1 MAPSQRV
8 IDAAYASV
16 GTGVLLMSV
25 AVWSIMNEISKKCG
39 KNEKHSK
46 NVDWMFFA
54 SIGFGTMTLLWELFG
69 SGSVHKYM
77 WLAAAVALSV
87 SVVTGA
93 SIGIDSYNKCDKVKK
108 EEVCAKDKNYLT
120 AMLVLTVVL
129 AVILVIIKQFF

>member
-46 NVDWMFFA
+46 NVDWMFFV

-69 SGSVHKYM
+69 GGSVHKYI
-77 WLAAAVALSV
+77 WTAAAVALSL
-87 SVVTGA
+87 SIVTGA
-93 SIGIDSYNKCDKVKK
+93 SVGIDSYNKCDKVKK
-108 EEVCAKDKNYLT
+108 AEVCAKDKNYLIT
-120 AMLVLTVVL
+120 MLAITVVL
-129 AVILVIIKQFF
+129 IAILLIIKGFF